1 MRGLGGSLLLGL
13 AAATYF
19 LTPVVEQFVR
29 LTPARSYFLQRVP
42 DRLDYLV
49 LIGLII
55 GIGLITGMADWFG
68 QRFTCSARRLF
79 EAPLW
84 LLFALGV
91 EHVIHQHLGRY
102 PPVWNTVGAAWNRAG
117 VSAANG
123 WFVTGLLCAIPLLAG
138 FYFWPQAWS
147 SAKPILCGGA
157 AVVWLA
163 CGLKLIEPAAQ
174 LTDNRSVVAS
184 RSSGAGRIQPVG
196 SSRPGGPVVWLILD
210 EWDYDLTFKR
220 PDQKVF
226 PAFERLRSQSMF
238 LENVR
243 AAGTGTIVAIPSLLM
258 GRRVTEYRPAS
269 AAGAKF
275 VASAPALESFPGPPT
290 IFDSAGQFGY
300 RTHIVGWY
308 HPYCRIFAGRLDT
321 CWWDDLRMQA
331 LRPGG
336 SVGARA
342 AAFLRESIELETVRG
357 LGPTNLLLRQ
367 VGRVDPMIEQASVA
381 ASHSGKSFTFLHLP
395 IPHGPFFK
403 RESDGRITAQPSD
416 VNGYQYGL
424 DEADRALGMVR
435 EAMVRAN
442 VWDDALVIVTTDHP
456 FRYQFE
462 GGYGN
467 GHIPMMIKFPH
478 QTAPL
483 VYSHPFQAVET
494 KGLIEDFMRGGLP
507 TPERAVAW
515 LERSGSN
522 GPSSG
527 AKGRPRTVRV
537 TLTSRK

>member
-1 MRGLGGSLLLGL
+1 
-13 AAATYF
+13 
-19 LTPVVEQFVR
+19 VEQFVR

-55 GIGLITGMADWFG
+55 ALGLIAGSADWFG
-68 QRFTCSARRLF
+68 QQFSGSVRRLF
-79 EAPLW
+79 EIPLW
-84 LLFALGV
+84 LMCALGI
-91 EHVIHQHLGRY
+91 EHVVHQHLGRY
-102 PPVWNTVGAAWNRAG
+102 APVWNTVGAAWNRAG
-117 VSAANG
+117 VSAING
-123 WFVTGLLCAIPLLAG
+123 WFITGLLCAMPVLAA

-147 SAKPILCGGA
+147 SAKAILCGGA
-157 AVVWLA
+157 AMVWLA
-163 CGLKLIEPAAQ
+163 CGIKLIHPTVP
-174 LTDNRSVVAS
+174 LTNSRSVVA
-184 RSSGAGRIQPVG
+184 APELKTAG
-196 SSRPGGPVVWLILD
+196 SSRPGSPIVWIILD

-220 PDQKVF
+220 ADQKVF
-226 PAFERLRSQSMF
+226 PAFERLRSESMF
-238 LENVR
+238 LEKVR
-243 AAGTGTIVAIPSLLM
+243 AAGTDTIVAIPSLLM

-275 VASAPALESFPGPPT
+275 LSSATAFESFPGPPT
-290 IFDSAGQFGY
+290 IFDSAGEFGY

-308 HPYCRIFAGRLDT
+308 HPYCRIFAGRFDS

-336 SVGARA
+336 SAAARA
-342 AAFLRESIELETVRG
+342 VAFLRESIELEAVPW
-357 LGPTNLLLRQ
+357 LGPTNLLRRH
-367 VGRVDPMIEQASVA
+367 VGRIDPMIEQASVA
-381 ASHSGKSFTFLHLP
+381 ASHSGKSFAYLHLP

-403 RESDGRITAQPSD
+403 RESDGGIVPQPSD
-416 VNGYQYGL
+416 VHGYQYGL
-424 DEADRALGMVR
+424 DEADRALGIIR
-435 EAMVRAN
+435 DAMTRAG
-442 VWDDALVIVTTDHP
+442 VWDDALVVVTTDHP

-478 QTAPL
+478 QTAPM

-515 LERSGSN
+515 LDRTGSN
-522 GPSSG
+522 IPSSG
-527 AKGRPRTVRV
+527 AEGRPRAVPV
-537 TLTSRK
+537 ALTSRK